1 MVFQNNV
8 LSGAGGS
15 GTAVHTIDQS
25 IRFNDDDS
33 GRMGRTPGSASNRRT
48 WTFSVW
54 IKRGNLD
61 SSGFKFIFSRTEATV
76 AANIAFYQDSLYF
89 AAASAGH
96 ELNLTTNR
104 KFRDPSAWYHIVI
117 AQDTTQA
124 TSSERVRIYVNG
136 QRETSFST
144 ETYPALN
151 YQGYINTAA
160 LHDIGVS
167 RPSGSISGYF
177 DGYMA
182 EIVLIDGESL
192 DSSSF
197 GEYNSSGIWVPKD
210 VSGLTFGTNGFH
222 IKGEDSSDLGN
233 DSSGNGNDYST
244 SGLAAHDQ
252 MLDSPTNNFATYNIL
267 NNYIGGHTFSEGN
280 LKRVKNSTKRIAT
293 LVTQG
298 ASSGK
303 WYCECYS
310 VTVSQLMLGIQAYEP
325 DAEPEWPGNG
335 VTNQGYGYYSSNG
348 QRYINGSGAAYG
360 NSWTNGD
367 IIGIAMDLDNNK
379 LYFSKNGTFQNSG
392 DPTSGSTGTGAISIT
407 DPADTNLGLYFFAFG
422 DGSGTAAQ
430 TNVIN
435 CGQDGTFAGNTT
447 AGGNSDG
454 NGIGNFKYSV
464 PSGYLALCTK
474 NLGS

>member
-1 MVFQNNV
+1 MSIFNNN
-8 LSGAGGS
+8 LLAGAAS
-15 GTAVHTIDQS
+15 QSTTTPVHTINQS
-25 IRFNDDDS
+25 IRFNDNDS

-61 SSGFKFIFSRTEATV
+61 SSGFKFIFSRTEASV

-89 AAASAGH
+89 SAASAGH

-104 KFRDPSAWYHIVI
+104 KFRDPSAWYHIII

-124 TSSERVRIYVNG
+124 VASERVRIYVNG

-197 GEYNSSGIWVPKD
+197 GEYNSSGIWIPKD

-222 IKGEDSSDLGN
+222 IKGQDSSDLGN
-233 DSSGNGNDYST
+233 DSSGNDNDYST
-244 SGLAAHDQ
+244 SGLASHDQ
-252 MLDSPTNNFATYNIL
+252 VSDSPTNNFAVLSSISNAIDETLSN
-267 NNYIGGHTFSEGN
+267 GN
-280 LKRVKNSTKRIAT
+280 LQIAYGSA
-293 LVTQG
+293 VTRTG
-298 ASSGK
+298 IYAPYGMTSGK
-303 WYCECYS
+303 WYWEVYNQAS
-310 VTVSQLMLGIQAYEP
+310 GGNRVNIGIASTTEN
-325 DAEPEWPGNG
+325 DSA
-335 VTNQGYGYYSSNG
+335 TRATSIGYYPGYTAVGWSYFGFNGNKINNSSA
-348 QRYINGSGAAYG
+348 SSYG
-360 NSWTNGD
+360 DTFTTGD
-367 IIGIAMDLDNNK
+367 IIGVAYDADNGDLFF
-379 LYFSKNGTFQNSG
+379 YKNGTIQN
-392 DPTSGSTGTGAISIT
+392 
-407 DPADTNLGLYFFAFG
+407 
-422 DGSGTAAQ
+422 SGTAAYTGLSTSETYYPAIGDGSQ
-430 TNVIN
+430 AETMTCQMNF
-435 CGQDGTFAGNTT
+435 GQEGTFAGNVT